1 MLDVSEYFFL
11 VFYFFKFFFFFFN
24 FWLCCVFV
32 ATLGLSLVV
41 AQAFS
46 SCGKLGLLFAG
57 VHRPLIAAAS
67 FVVDGSR
74 AYGL

>member
-1 MLDVSEYFFL
+1 MFL
-11 VFYFFKFFFFFFN
+11 NISFKSFIFLSFSFFFFN
-24 FWLCCVFV
+24 FWLCWVFV